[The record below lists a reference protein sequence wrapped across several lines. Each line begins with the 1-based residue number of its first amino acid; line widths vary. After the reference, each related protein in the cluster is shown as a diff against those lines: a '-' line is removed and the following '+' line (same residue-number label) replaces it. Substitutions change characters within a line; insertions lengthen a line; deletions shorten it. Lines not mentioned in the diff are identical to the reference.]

1 MFTHLSTFSL
11 DACRDA
17 SCVHESCARCCA
29 RSTEV
34 GGAQCPA
41 HDVKKQRKDAEA
53 KMVMDALERQEGA
66 RSVGGGRKV
75 AKKLKRG
82 TFAEEGFEEMGDTV
96 LIWSLQRYLAKPGL
110 SQEHLEAQRRA
121 RRGKRAADVGG
132 GGGGGGTGS
141 ISATSLPS
149 SRAQARRDH
158 RAKYATLAD
167 SVKAALASRALL
179 EEGRG
184 S

>member
-1 MFTHLSTFSL
+1 MLRPKH
-11 DACRDA
+11 
-17 SCVHESCARCCA
+17 VQ
-29 RSTEV
+29 STEV

-75 AKKLKRG
+75 AKKLTRG
-82 TFAEEGFEEMGDTV
+82 TFAEEGFEDMGDTV

-132 GGGGGGTGS
+132 GGGTGS
-141 ISATSLPS
+141 LSATSLPS

-167 SVKAALASRALL
+167 SVKAALATRRSWRREGGADAAIAAIQGPLL
-179 EEGRG
+179 KCRY
-184 S
+184 

>member
-1 MFTHLSTFSL
+1 
-11 DACRDA
+11 
-17 SCVHESCARCCA
+17 
-29 RSTEV
+29 
-34 GGAQCPA
+34 
-41 HDVKKQRKDAEA
+41 
-53 KMVMDALERQEGA
+53 
-66 RSVGGGRKV
+66 
-75 AKKLKRG
+75 
-82 TFAEEGFEEMGDTV
+82 MGDTV

-132 GGGGGGTGS
+132 GGTGS
-141 ISATSLPS
+141 LSATSLPS

-167 SVKAALASRALL
+167 SVKAALATRALL